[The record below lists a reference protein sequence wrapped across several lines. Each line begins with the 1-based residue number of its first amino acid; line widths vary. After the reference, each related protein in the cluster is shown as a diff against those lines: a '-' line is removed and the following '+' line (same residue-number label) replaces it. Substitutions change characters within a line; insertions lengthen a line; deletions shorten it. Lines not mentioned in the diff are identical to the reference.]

1 MTFFGSDTFERRRAA
16 ACKFLAANHLRAVII
31 GPGPEFEY
39 LTGTQIDTHE
49 RLSAIVLTD
58 EGNATVV
65 LPSTDAGSF
74 PSDDPALIPIGWR
87 DGEDPYEI
95 VYKLIASPADS
106 ATPPIIGLG
115 STLTADHVLALQ
127 RYPFKTCLAQDALSS
142 LFMVKDD
149 DEIAQLAQA
158 AEAIDRVHAL
168 VPSLLT
174 PGITERAVADALHTA
189 ILEEHTAVDFI
200 IVGSGPNGANPHHDF
215 SDRII
220 EAGDI
225 VVVDIGGT
233 IASGYH
239 SDCTRT
245 YLVEGA
251 PGSQEQLDAYEVLLQ
266 AQQAACDAAR
276 PGMRAE
282 ELDAVARNII
292 SEHGYGEWF
301 THRIGHG
308 IGLAGHEP
316 PFLVTGNDLV
326 LDEGMV
332 FSIEP
337 GIYKPGSWGMRIE
350 DIVHLQAD
358 GAHALN
364 TRPKTLQPHPR
375 DTPRI

>member
-74 PSDDPALIPIGWR
+74 PSDDPALISIGWR

-174 PGITERAVADALHTA
+174 PGITERTVADALHTA

-200 IVGSGPNGANPHHDF
+200 IVGSGPNGATLITTSPIE
-215 SDRII
+215 SLKQGTSSSSISEGRSRAATTPTARERILSK
-220 EAGDI
+220 EHRVAKSSSMPTKCFCKRNRQLATPLGLECEQKSSTRLR
-225 VVVDIGGT
+225 GT
-233 IASGYH
+233 LSPSTGTASGL
-239 SDCTRT
+239 RT
-245 YLVEGA
+245 ESGTALGWLA
-251 PGSQEQLDAYEVLLQ
+251 TNRRSWSPA
-266 AQQAACDAAR
+266 
-276 PGMRAE
+276 M
-282 ELDAVARNII
+282 I
-292 SEHGYGEWF
+292 S
-301 THRIGHG
+301 
-308 IGLAGHEP
+308 
-316 PFLVTGNDLV
+316 
-326 LDEGMV
+326 
-332 FSIEP
+332 S
-337 GIYKPGSWGMRIE
+337 
-350 DIVHLQAD
+350 
-358 GAHALN
+358 
-364 TRPKTLQPHPR
+364 
-375 DTPRI
+375 